1 MYIHLSDIFRY
12 YDVVW
17 SFDYTNMSR
26 YHIWHKLQLHFLW
39 ARWELKGVP
48 LRLEV
53 PFICSMDWL
62 KRTFTG
68 NHVFFS
74 TNYRGSCRFS
84 LSPIQWYAENPAI
97 IFRCW
102 IIDDWI
108 DWSQNSGLN
117 HLLFWDCELTHSR
130 NTVYATTSTKGWDRN
145 SSKWFPT
152 SNGSGHGFKVILP
165 IIFRGRNFQPS
176 SN

>member
-1 MYIHLSDIFRY
+1 MIIWLYQYVQIPYMTQASAALSVSQVGTQRGAAAVGGAIYMLNGLVKANIYR
-12 YDVVW
+12 
-17 SFDYTNMSR
+17 
-26 YHIWHKLQLHFLW
+26 KPCL
-39 ARWELKGVP
+39 
-48 LRLEV
+48 
-53 PFICSMDWL
+53 
-62 KRTFTG
+62 
-68 NHVFFS
+68 FFS

-117 HLLFWDCELTHSR
+117 HILFWDCELTHSR